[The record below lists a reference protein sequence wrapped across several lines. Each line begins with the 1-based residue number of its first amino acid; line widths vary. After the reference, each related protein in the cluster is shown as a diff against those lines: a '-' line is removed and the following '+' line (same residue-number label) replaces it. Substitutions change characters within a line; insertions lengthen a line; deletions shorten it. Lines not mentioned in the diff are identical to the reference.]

1 MPDTEEFAEMTPE
14 LEPEQTPEQEKRSL
28 GTLGTVLM
36 ILGIVIIVLLLWRT
50 CAPKEQSGEEQSA
63 GGVITTVPGLERV
76 DVGVAVWVKPGTDIE
91 ALLERNGLG
100 DAAYGDFG
108 EGTFVIKVDEGEAER
123 VVAKLKRDEWLYDAG
138 FLYSDVS
145 E

>member
-1 MPDTEEFAEMTPE
+1 MTDTEDYADV
-14 LEPEQTPEQEKRSL
+14 EPEQQPERDKRAL
-28 GTLGTVLM
+28 GTLGT
-36 ILGIVIIVLLLWRT
+36 ILLIITVVIVVLLFWRT
-50 CAPKEQSGEEQSA
+50 CGTDEQAGETQSS
-63 GGVITTVPGLERV
+63 GGVITTVPGLERI
-76 DVGVAVWVKPGTDIE
+76 DAGVAVWVKPGTDID

-108 EGTFVIKVDEGEAER
+108 EGTYVIKVDEGEADR

-138 FLYSDVS
+138 FLYADDQG